1 MKTIAAKIILALV
14 AGVLLAANA
23 VAMPDL
29 SSGEFA
35 PRDSIMLASKLAD
48 LPDVKLPSYQEQ
60 ANLYTFVLNNPVNF
74 IDPLGL
80 QIDGAA
86 TPGIDEALMSPEQL
100 QASRQAA
107 QKAEQALQ
115 NKLNHIFDNPKHKLD
130 ACVKEFGGDKKKA
143 LNAIQDALKQQNLP
157 NNQLFQTTVK
167 VGNNIVTVVGKTI
180 NGAPSIGT
188 AYVP

>member
-1 MKTIAAKIILALV
+1 MKMIKKICLAVLPLI
-14 AGVLLAANA
+14 LLAANA
-23 VAMPDL
+23 NAGRWLTRDPI
-29 SSGEFA
+29 EFME
-35 PRDSIMLASKLAD
+35 RDPHPTVPGMTISAT
-48 LPDVKLPSYQEQ
+48 PSPFDNQQ
-60 ANLYTFVLNNPVNF
+60 INLYTYVLNNPVNF

-80 QIDGAA
+80 QIDGAL

-100 QASRQAA
+100 QAARQAA

-115 NKLNHIFDNPKHKLD
+115 NKLHHIFDNPKHKLD

-143 LNAIQDALKQQNLP
+143 LDAIQDALKRQNLP

-167 VGNNIVTVVGKTI
+167 VGDNTVTVIGKTV
-180 NGAPSIGT
+180 NGTPGIGT